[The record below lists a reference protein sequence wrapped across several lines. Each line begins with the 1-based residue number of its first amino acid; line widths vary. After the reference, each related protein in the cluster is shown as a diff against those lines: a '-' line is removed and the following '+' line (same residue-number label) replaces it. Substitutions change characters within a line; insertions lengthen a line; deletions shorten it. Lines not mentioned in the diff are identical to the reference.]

1 MLIQKGQII
10 NGLMKNVLPLD
21 ETFIVQETFF
31 NDIPAMQT
39 VIHKF
44 LPETCLTKPSTSY
57 F

>member
-44 LPETCLTKPSTSY
+44 LPEICLTKPSTSY